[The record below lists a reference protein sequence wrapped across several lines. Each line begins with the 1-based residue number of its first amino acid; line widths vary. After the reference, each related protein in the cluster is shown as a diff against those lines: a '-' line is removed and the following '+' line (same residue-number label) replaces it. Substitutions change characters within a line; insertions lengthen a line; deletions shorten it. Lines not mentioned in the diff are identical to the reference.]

1 MRQRTAAVA
10 ALVVALAVSACSGP
24 TTESEPAG
32 ETRSVVHA
40 RGTAE
45 IVGTPER
52 VVVLDTGEL
61 DSVLALGVTPV
72 GAVEPLAGAG
82 LMPYLGERTAGIE
95 IVGTIGEPNLE
106 AIAALAPDLILSSE
120 VRHADLYDQLSA
132 IAPTVFA
139 ETVGVVWKENLR
151 LAADALGVPD
161 EADRLLAGYSA
172 KAAATGSAF
181 GDPSAVA
188 VSMIRFT
195 DGTVRLYGTGS
206 FIGTLLADSGFARPV
221 EQQADEVFVEV
232 SAEQLSLADG
242 DLLFY
247 GAYGAEGAED
257 LTAATAGPLWSTL
270 PAVAQGRAHEIDD
283 DLWYL
288 GIGPIAAGQVLDELA
303 AHAPA

>member
-1 MRQRTAAVA
+1 MRQRTAALV
-10 ALVVALAVSACSGP
+10 ALVVVLAVSACGGP
-24 TTESEPAG
+24 TGSEPSG

-40 RGTAE
+40 RGATE
-45 IVGTPER
+45 VVGTPER

-82 LMPYLGERTAGIE
+82 LLPYLGDRTAGVE
-95 IVGTIGEPNLE
+95 IVGTIAEPNLE

-120 VRHADLYDQLSA
+120 VRHAALYDQLSA

-151 LAADALGVPD
+151 LAADALGVPQ
-161 EADRLLAGYSA
+161 EADRLLAEYSA
-172 KAAATGSAF
+172 KATATGGAF
-181 GDPSAVA
+181 GDPSAIA

-206 FIGTLLADSGFARPV
+206 FIGTLLADAGFTRPV

-232 SAEQLSLADG
+232 SAEELSRADG

-247 GAYGAEGAED
+247 GAYGTEGAED
-257 LTAATAGPLWSTL
+257 LTAATAGPLWTTL
-270 PAVAQGRAHEIDD
+270 PAVAQGRAHEVDD

-303 AHAPA
+303 GYAPA